1 MSFSATP
8 HSQRGF
14 TLIELVITIV
24 VISIALAAMLGAFS
38 SSMSHSADPMW
49 RNKTI
54 KLAQLYL
61 DEILSKR
68 FDENTP
74 VGGVPAAGAVGA
86 PALTACGSLD
96 PEAGEVR
103 ATYDDVDDYD
113 GLSDSPPVAV
123 NGALGASYGN
133 YAVSVVVTC
142 DGDTVSVTGNPN
154 AKRIE
159 VTVTPPGQSAM
170 VFYAYK
176 GNY

>member
-1 MSFSATP
+1 MTFAGTSRSKT
-8 HSQRGF
+8 GF

-38 SSMSHSADPMW
+38 GAMTHSADPMW

-68 FDENTP
+68 FDENSP
-74 VGGVPAAGAVGA
+74 VGGVPASATTSCTSIGADGA
-86 PALTACGSLD
+86 ET
-96 PEAGEVR
+96 R
-103 ATYDDVDDYD
+103 ATYDDVDDFHNTTASAPVGASGALDASYD
-113 GLSDSPPVAV
+113 NYLIAVEVACDNAGGAV
-123 NGALGASYGN
+123 NSSGS
-133 YAVSVVVTC
+133 
-142 DGDTVSVTGNPN
+142 DIH
-154 AKRIE
+154 AKRIK
-159 VTVTPPGQSAM
+159 VSVTPPGQSTM